1 MVSPDHCAD
10 PALYKVTVALRLVDR
25 LLGELDLGTTEAA
38 VGPEPTV
45 RSPATLPNELTG
57 RVSHA
62 LMLAEK
68 LGAEDASSD
77 QLRKTLR
84 GLLIDLERRAP
95 RREAV

>member
-1 MVSPDHCAD
+1 V
-10 PALYKVTVALRLVDR
+10 LGGVVGVALRLVDR
-25 LLGELDLGTTEAA
+25 LLDELELGTTESALS
-38 VGPEPTV
+38 VDPTV
-45 RSPATLPNELTG
+45 RSSVRHNAAQPNELTG
-57 RVSHA
+57 RVAHA

-68 LGAEDASSD
+68 LGAEDAAGSD